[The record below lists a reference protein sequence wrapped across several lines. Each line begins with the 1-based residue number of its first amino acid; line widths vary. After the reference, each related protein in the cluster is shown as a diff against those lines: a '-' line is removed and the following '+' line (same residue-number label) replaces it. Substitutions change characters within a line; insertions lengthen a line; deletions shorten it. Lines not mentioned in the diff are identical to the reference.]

1 MVDALSFYIQASLIK
16 SLRPQH
22 CNMLLRNLS
31 VFLFSKELKHIF
43 SWGQKRVSAYLNIY
57 FVGTLK
63 HEFKVNFVLSN
74 FVPFNMNEV
83 AGETF

>member
-1 MVDALSFYIQASLIK
+1 M
-16 SLRPQH
+16 
-22 CNMLLRNLS
+22 
-31 VFLFSKELKHIF
+31 F
-43 SWGQKRVSAYLNIY
+43 SWGQKRVSAHLNIY

-74 FVPFNMNEV
+74 FVAFNMNEV